1 MSRPQVEVFL
11 PARRYLGM
19 TPRAAALPLI
29 VPAGSGIIAAGSD
42 GGMEEAM
49 QKVVRCVTVALVVAL
64 VPVQAA
70 AQGKIR
76 IAIWD
81 FENNSQGS
89 YWFTN
94 ELGKA
99 ARNQIDTAI
108 AEDKTLSEKFSV
120 VEREKLALVMK
131 EQGLSSAGAVDPQSA
146 AKIGRLLGVKY
157 IVTGAVDAF
166 TMNKTSGGIG
176 KFGVAGNVV
185 NAQASV
191 SMRFIDT
198 TTAERV
204 VSLSGEGGVK
214 KGGGFVKG
222 ASLSRDAEFGIASE
236 ALQKAS
242 VAVVAKLVSGGYL
255 AKIGPG
261 TGPASG
267 LEGKIAKVD
276 GKNAWLNIGS
286 SAGVKV
292 GDKFVVFSAGEAIID
307 PDTGQALGASEK
319 QTATGEV
326 TEVAERFAVITF
338 SGVAKVKDTA
348 RKKQ

>member
-1 MSRPQVEVFL
+1 
-11 PARRYLGM
+11 
-19 TPRAAALPLI
+19 
-29 VPAGSGIIAAGSD
+29 
-42 GGMEEAM
+42 M
-49 QKVVRCVTVALVVAL
+49 QKTIGKLTMALVVAVL
-64 VPVQAA
+64 LPLPAA
-70 AQGKIR
+70 AQAKIR

-81 FENNSQGS
+81 FENNSEGH

-94 ELGKA
+94 DLGKA
-99 ARNQIDTAI
+99 ARNKIDTAI
-108 AEDKTLSEKFSV
+108 AENKTLSEKFSV

-131 EQGLSSAGAVDPQSA
+131 EQGLSSAGALDPQSA
-146 AKIGRLLGVKY
+146 AKVGKLLGVKY
-157 IVTGAVDAF
+157 ILTGAVDSF
-166 TMNKTSGGIG
+166 TMNKTGGGIG
-176 KFGVAGNVV
+176 KFGVGGSMVS
-185 NAQASV
+185 AQAQV

-222 ASLSRDAEFGIASE
+222 TSLSRDAEFGIASE
-236 ALQKAS
+236 ALEKAS
-242 VAVVAKLVSGGYL
+242 AAVVAKLVAGGYL

-261 TGPASG
+261 GGAASG
-267 LEGKIAKVD
+267 LEAKIAKVE
-276 GKNAWLNIGS
+276 GNNAWLNIGS

-292 GDKFVVFSAGEAIID
+292 GDKFLVFNVGAAIID

-326 TEVAERFAVITF
+326 TEVAERFAVIAFT
-338 SGVAKVKDTA
+338 GTAKVKDTA